1 MFFDMC
7 QMLSFMSCNAVWAQV
22 HTETMG
28 IETVMVES
36 DDIMYCIYASDKYA
50 DIGHAEI
57 TLNKIP
63 GGKVLSLVWLDLP
76 IIQ

>member
-1 MFFDMC
+1 MIFYMC
-7 QMLSFMSCNAVWAQV
+7 RMLSFLSCNAVWAQA

-57 TLNKIP
+57 APNKIP
-63 GGKVLSLVWLDLP
+63 GGKVVVTS
-76 IIQ
+76 